1 VACAVWPIRTAE
13 GLTATATVAIGVGGG
28 GTTAMLA
35 SPATP
40 SLTALTTAVPGAT
53 AEIMP
58 ESLTLAIDPLELYH
72 NTGRPVRAVP
82 FASLGVAVARAVCPA
97 ASVAGTVTET
107 EATGVRVF
115 PTSTSEVPYD
125 PQATMTAQPV
135 TARMKVRVDMR
146 PPL

>member
-1 VACAVWPIRTAE
+1 V
-13 GLTATATVAIGVGGG
+13 
-28 GTTAMLA
+28 
-35 SPATP
+35 
-40 SLTALTTAVPGAT
+40 VPGAT

-82 FASLGVAVARAVCPA
+82 FASFGVAIARAVCPA
-97 ASVAGTVTET
+97 ASERGTVTET
-107 EATGVRVF
+107 DATGVRVF
-115 PTSTSEVPYD
+115 PTSTIEVPYD

-135 TARMKVRVDMR
+135 TARIKVRVNMR